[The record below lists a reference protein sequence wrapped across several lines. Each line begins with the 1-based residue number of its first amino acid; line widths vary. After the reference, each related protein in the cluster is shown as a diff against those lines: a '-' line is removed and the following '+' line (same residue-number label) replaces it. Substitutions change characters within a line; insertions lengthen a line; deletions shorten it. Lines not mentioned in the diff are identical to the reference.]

1 MQEFLEGLYLFLC
14 IGFIVS
20 HLLYGVCLIVY
31 FVFYV
36 KEKLASLFH
45 KRKLNKI
52 IKERKQKNI

>member
-14 IGFIVS
+14 IGLIVS
-20 HLLYGVCLIVY
+20 YLLYGVCLIVY

-36 KEKLASLFH
+36 KEKLAPLFH

-52 IKERKQKNI
+52 IKETKK